1 MNDNEIVMMFW
12 DRDESALGM
21 VSEKFGSYCRRIAFN
36 ILDNA
41 EDSEECVNEAMLKA
55 WESIP
60 PNKPQSLSGFL
71 GKLTRNLAIDTLRK
85 RKSGKRGGGEYAL
98 VLEEL
103 SECVSDG
110 ADIGETVEYREL
122 VDAINEFLRG
132 LDPIRRSIC
141 VMRYSRLE
149 AVEEIAKALGVKES
163 YVQTVLFRTRK
174 KLRNYL
180 RKRGFEV

>member
-1 MNDNEIVMMFW
+1 MKDEEIGMLFW
-12 DRDESALGM
+12 ETDKSAL
-21 VSEKFGSYCRRIAFN
+21 SAAYEKYGGYCKRIAFN
-36 ILDNA
+36 ILGNA

-60 PNKPQSLSGFL
+60 PNKPESLAGFL
-71 GKLTRNLAIDTLRK
+71 GKLTRNSAIDTLRK
-85 RKSGKRGGGEYAL
+85 RKSEKRGGGEYSL

-132 LDPIRRSIC
+132 LDPLRRSIC

-149 AVEEIAKALGVKES
+149 AVADIAKALSVKES
-163 YVQTVLFRTRK
+163 YVQTALFRTRK